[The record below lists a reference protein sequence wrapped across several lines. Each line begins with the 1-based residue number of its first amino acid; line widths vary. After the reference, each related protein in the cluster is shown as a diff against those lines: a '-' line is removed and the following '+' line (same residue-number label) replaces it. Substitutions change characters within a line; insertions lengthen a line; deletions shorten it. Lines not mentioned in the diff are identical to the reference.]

1 MRKKKSLSGIKKL
14 LHSVL
19 LFTLAVFMFNLATS
33 SYVRADDQIG
43 FEVGKTWGENQKELE
58 KTYKKAK
65 TVSKNKE
72 SKGGVQLKIKEYPLS
87 HYEAVAN
94 TSGMSPANDS
104 LLGLSNAIFWFD
116 KALVQGFDT
125 GIQILQG
132 TDFLQ
137 SQLRLVGGYTKTIW
151 TQLLDSLLPTML
163 LILVGFVLYAGFVQQ
178 SLLSVLKQFISFIA
192 VLSLGTVFI
201 MNGPDVMILVND
213 ASLALEQTIISSGST
228 ITGNYEM
235 SSEETSKDT
244 ITSIM
249 RNKIFDV
256 GVMRPYLFMNYGT
269 SNVSQIEGG
278 QKTIDSILKY
288 SQNATGKAAKK
299 KEVQK
304 QAKDNLYMDKD
315 GAGVAPKLG
324 YALFSI
330 YSTFKIGSVILVIAG
345 IGFVSQ
351 IVTIIAF
358 FLLVL
363 SLFLSLIPK
372 FQGSWIKPLS
382 AAIGAI
388 FLKGL
393 SVFFVLLLYVIIR
406 AVDVAMVPDTLGK
419 YICNV
424 FILGFVLSWIK
435 DNRGQIVSAIINK
448 DGGGLNMLI
457 NGSENMNPAKD
468 ARRFTRNRVA
478 DYMLLARMAKRSG
491 KGKYQSGSDDGQT
504 SKRTRD
510 TNKLEKNVRN
520 PNGKKPSGSRKNTPN
535 TKGTEGK
542 NRNNNSKNQNL
553 KKKNQQNGNGKKTD
567 TTPQQKKAKN
577 QGKPG
582 SGARKNSNPATKK
595 TNNGTKKNP
604 SSLRNAPENKVPKE
618 RGKDGTNKKSPSRNK
633 VERKNKK
640 PQEPKW
646 SYPNGKAPT
655 GHSPNRSV
663 EEKKSSKKTPEVK
676 HRNGSDPS
684 KSRK

>member
-1 MRKKKSLSGIKKL
+1 ML
-14 LHSVL
+14 
-19 LFTLAVFMFNLATS
+19 NLATS
-33 SYVRADDQIG
+33 TFVDADDQIG

-132 TDFLQ
+132 TDFMQ
-137 SQLRLVGGYTKTIW
+137 SQLNLVGGYTKTIW

-192 VLSLGTVFI
+192 VLGLGSVFI
-201 MNGPDVMILVND
+201 MNGPDVLSLVND

-228 ITGNYEM
+228 ITGNYDL
-235 SSEETSKDT
+235 STGDTSKDT

-249 RNKIFDV
+249 RNKMFDV

-269 SNVSQIEGG
+269 SNVSQVEGG

-330 YSTFKIGSVILVIAG
+330 YSTYKIGSVILVIAG

-424 FILGFVLSWIK
+424 FILGFVLTWIK
-435 DNRGQIVSAIINK
+435 DNRGEIVSAIINK
-448 DGGGLNMLI
+448 DGGGLNTLV
-457 NGSENMNPAKD
+457 NGAGNINPARD
-468 ARRFTRNRVA
+468 ARRFARNRMA
-478 DYMLLARMAKRSG
+478 DYMILSRMAKKSG
-491 KGKYQSGSDDGQT
+491 RGNYAPDSERKGTNKD
-504 SKRTRD
+504 TRD
-510 TNKLEKNVRN
+510 TSKLDKKGNNR
-520 PNGKKPSGSRKNTPN
+520 NGKKPSDSRKNNPSN
-535 TKGTEGK
+535 TKNNGK
-542 NRNNNSKNQNL
+542 NKNTNPKNQNAT
-553 KKKNQQNGNGKKTD
+553 KKNQQNGTGKKTEN
-567 TTPQQKKAKN
+567 TPQQKRAKN
-577 QGKPG
+577 QGKP
-582 SGARKNSNPATKK
+582 SSSARKNTQATSKNS
-595 TNNGTKKNP
+595 TTGTKQNP
-604 SSLRNAPENKVPKE
+604 SSLRKAPENKVPKE
-618 RGKDGTNKKSPSRNK
+618 KGKDGTIKKSPARNK
-633 VERKNKK
+633 TERRTKNTK
-640 PQEPKW
+640 EPKW
-646 SYPNGKAPT
+646 SYPNGQTPT
-655 GHSPNRSV
+655 GHSPNRNIT
-663 EEKKSSKKTPEVK
+663 EKKAPKKSPEVK